1 VLSKGLKAN
10 PADAAIQSVY
20 EDVQISRLKRAIDS
34 QSQRVLQHPEDTG
47 AKVKLDQL
55 TEMYNK
61 YEVEAHKRRAKLHAD
76 DPSIQLQL
84 GKILAR
90 VGDHDGAIGAFQQ
103 ARTSSLPNVK
113 IDALYHSG
121 LSFEANGAFKLADR
135 NYREALKQLEPED
148 QTMFL
153 ALHYQLGCCSESLG
167 NNETAEEH
175 YNEVAAIDYS
185 YRDVAQRLKR
195 LL

>member
-1 VLSKGLKAN
+1 
-10 PADAAIQSVY
+10 
-20 EDVQISRLKRAIDS
+20 
-34 QSQRVLQHPEDTG
+34 VLQHPEDTG

-61 YEVEAHKRRAKLHAD
+61 YEVEAFRRRAKLHSD
-76 DPSIQLQL
+76 DPGVHLAL

-90 VGDHDGAIGAFQQ
+90 VGDHDGAIASFQQ
-103 ARTSSLPNVK
+103 ARTSSLPAVK
-113 IDALYHSG
+113 LDALYHSG
-121 LSFEANGAFKLADR
+121 LTFEANNAYKLAER
-135 NYREALKQLEPED
+135 NFKEALKMLDPED
-148 QTMFL
+148 KTMFL
-153 ALHYQLGCCSESLG
+153 ALHYQLGCTSESLG
-167 NNETAEEH
+167 NNEEAEEH

>member
-1 VLSKGLKAN
+1 M
-10 PADAAIQSVY
+10 
-20 EDVQISRLKRAIDS
+20 
-34 QSQRVLQHPEDTG
+34 
-47 AKVKLDQL
+47 KLDQL

-113 IDALYHSG
+113 IDAPIIPGSALRQTGRSSLLIG
-121 LSFEANGAFKLADR
+121 IIARRSSCLSRKTRRCFCRCITSLDAVPSHWGTMRPRRSITTRLPRSIIRIATWLNG
-135 NYREALKQLEPED
+135 
-148 QTMFL
+148 
-153 ALHYQLGCCSESLG
+153 
-167 NNETAEEH
+167 
-175 YNEVAAIDYS
+175 
-185 YRDVAQRLKR
+185 
-195 LL
+195 